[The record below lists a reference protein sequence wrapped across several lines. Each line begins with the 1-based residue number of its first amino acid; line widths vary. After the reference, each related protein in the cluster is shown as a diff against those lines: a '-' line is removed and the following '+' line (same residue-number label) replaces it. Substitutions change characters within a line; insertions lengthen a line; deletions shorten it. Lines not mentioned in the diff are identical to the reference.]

1 VSAEPGEAEV
11 TDSWHVLVNQAAGRR
26 AIDPGFVAGLL
37 HEAAIPNEL
46 LTPGSVDE
54 MRNAL
59 ADLVRN
65 GVRRVAVVGG
75 DGTANLAVNVLMGSP
90 MKERPILGVLP
101 AGTGCDLL
109 RTFAIPQKLEN
120 AVEHLKGDRTY
131 RMDVARLE
139 GAWGTRYFVNVA
151 QAGVGAAAAQ
161 TAQNLSRAWGKGRY
175 PLAFLAR
182 LPRFP
187 AGRVVADLGDRRH
200 EGTALAVIFANGQFF
215 AGGWNV
221 APRSTV
227 QDGRLDL
234 QIVDAAKWEA
244 IRLVPKIIR
253 GLHLTDRAV
262 RRYAVAGF
270 SLESEHP
277 WPVEADGELV
287 GNTPVTVAVEPGAL
301 DLKI

>member
-1 VSAEPGEAEV
+1 VTEP
-11 TDSWHVLVNQAAGRR
+11 WHVLINEAAGRR
-26 AIDPGFVAGLL
+26 AVDPRLVAGMLR
-37 HEAAIPNEL
+37 EAAIPSEVHV
-46 LTPGSVDE
+46 PGSIDE

-59 ADLVRN
+59 ADLVRR
-65 GVRRVAVVGG
+65 GAKRVAVVGG
-75 DGTANLAVNVLMGSP
+75 DGTANLAVNVLMTFPVGR
-90 MKERPILGVLP
+90 RPVLGVLP

-109 RTFAIPQKLEN
+109 RTFAIPQRLEQ

-131 RMDVARLE
+131 RIDVGRME

-151 QAGVGAAAAQ
+151 QAGVGAAAVQSAQ
-161 TAQNLSRAWGKGRY
+161 DLSRAWGRARY

-187 AGRVVADLGDRRH
+187 AGKVVANLGDRVH
-200 EGTALAVIFANGQFF
+200 EGSALAVVFANGQFF

-234 QIVDAAKWEA
+234 QVIDAAKWEA

-270 SLESEHP
+270 SLETEHP

>member
-1 VSAEPGEAEV
+1 VSEP
-11 TDSWHVLVNQAAGRR
+11 WHVLINAAAGRR
-26 AIDPGFVAGLL
+26 AVEADHVAGLL
-37 HEAAIPNEL
+37 REAAIPSEIL
-46 LTPGSVDE
+46 RPGSIDE
-54 MRNAL
+54 MRNTL
-59 ADLVRN
+59 TDLVHK
-65 GVRRVAVVGG
+65 GARRVAVVGG
-75 DGTANLAVNVLMGSP
+75 DGTANLAVNVLMTFPIGR
-90 MKERPILGVLP
+90 RPVLGLLP
-101 AGTGCDLL
+101 AGTGSDLL
-109 RTFAIPQKLEN
+109 RTFAIPQKLEG

-131 RMDVARLE
+131 RIDVGRME

-161 TAQNLSRAWGKGRY
+161 SAQDLSRGWGRARY

-187 AGRVVADLGDRRH
+187 AGRVVATFGDRTH
-200 EGTALAVIFANGQFF
+200 EGSALAVIFANGQFF

-234 QIVDAAKWEA
+234 QIIDAAKWEA

-270 SLESEHP
+270 TLETEHQ

>member
-1 VSAEPGEAEV
+1 MTEP
-11 TDSWHVLVNQAAGRR
+11 WHVLINKAAGRR
-26 AIDPGFVAGLL
+26 AVDPRLVAGLL
-37 HEAAIPNEL
+37 REAAIPSEI
-46 LTPGSVDE
+46 LTPGSVEE
-54 MRNAL
+54 MNKAL
-59 ADLVRN
+59 IDLVRQ
-65 GVRRVAVVGG
+65 GARRVAVVGG
-75 DGTANLAVNVLMGSP
+75 DGTANLAVNVFMAYSL
-90 MKERPILGVLP
+90 ERRPLLGVLP

-109 RTFAIPQKLEN
+109 RTFAIPQKLEQ

-131 RMDVARLE
+131 RVDVGRME

-151 QAGVGAAAAQ
+151 QAGVGAAAVESAEDF
-161 TAQNLSRAWGKGRY
+161 SRRWGKARY

-187 AGRVVADLGDRRH
+187 TGQVVADMGDRTH
-200 EGTALAVIFANGQFF
+200 EGSALAVVFANGQFF

-234 QIVDAAKWEA
+234 QVINAAKWEA

-262 RRYAVAGF
+262 RRYAVNGF
-270 SLESEHP
+270 SLATEHP
-277 WPVEADGELV
+277 WPIEADGELV

>member
-1 VSAEPGEAEV
+1 MPNRVTEP
-11 TDSWHVLVNQAAGRR
+11 WHVLINKAAGRR
-26 AIDPGFVAGLL
+26 AVDPRLVAGLL
-37 HEAAIPNEL
+37 SEAAIPSEL

-54 MRNAL
+54 MHKAL
-59 ADLVRN
+59 IDLVR
-65 GVRRVAVVGG
+65 GGARRVAVVGG
-75 DGTANLAVNVLMGSP
+75 DGTANLAANVFMAFPL
-90 MKERPILGVLP
+90 ERRPLLGVLP
-101 AGTGCDLL
+101 SGTGCDLL
-109 RTFAIPQKLEN
+109 RTFAIPQKLQQ
-120 AVEHLKGDRTY
+120 AVEHLKGDRSY
-131 RMDVARLE
+131 RIDVGRME

-161 TAQNLSRAWGKGRY
+161 SAQNMSRGWGKARY

-187 AGRVVADLGDRRH
+187 AGKVVANLGDRSH
-200 EGTALAVIFANGQFF
+200 EGSALAVVFANGQFF

-234 QIVDAAKWEA
+234 QVINAAKWEA

-262 RRYAVAGF
+262 RRYAVTAF
-270 SLESEHP
+270 SLETEHP
-277 WPVEADGELV
+277 WPIEADGELV
-287 GNTPVTVAVEPGAL
+287 GNTPVRVAVEPGAL